1 MDVNK
6 GEGGGGCEQG
16 GKKVDVNKGE
26 GGGRCEQGGRRWR
39 V

>member
-1 MDVNK
+1 MNK

-16 GKKVDVNKGE
+16 GKEVEDVNK
-26 GGGRCEQGGRRWR
+26 GGRRWR

>member
-1 MDVNK
+1 MNKGEGGGGCEQGGKEVEGVNK

-16 GKKVDVNKGE
+16 G
-26 GGGRCEQGGRRWR
+26 RRWR